1 MNNQEVIISGVHVDL
16 TDSLKSVVHDKVHKL
31 FNHDGKIIRI
41 RVTLEMSKNKA
52 HQDEFIAHG
61 HVDIGGSDIEA
72 KAATGDLYKSIDAM
86 VSKLDRQL
94 IDAHKTKQGKRKS

>member
-1 MNNQEVIISGVHVDL
+1 MSNQEVIISGVHVEL
-16 TDSLKSVVHDKVHKL
+16 TDSLKSIVHDKVHKL

-52 HQDEFIAHG
+52 HQNEFIAHG
-61 HVDIGGSDIEA
+61 HVEVGGPDLEA
-72 KAATGDLYKSIDAM
+72 RSATGDLYKSIDAM

-94 IDAHKTKQGKRKS
+94 VDAHKTKQGRRKN